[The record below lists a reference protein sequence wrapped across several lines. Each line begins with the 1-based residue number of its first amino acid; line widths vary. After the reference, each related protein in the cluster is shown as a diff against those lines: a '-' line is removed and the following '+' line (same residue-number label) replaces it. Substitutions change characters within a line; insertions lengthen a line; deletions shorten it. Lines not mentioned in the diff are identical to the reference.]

1 MKVHHAVKH
10 LFIPHEGNEYKPHFF
25 REVSIIILLVV
36 SIFLLGASFGSS
48 FFIHKTVLG
57 SSVASSVLVDLTNNS
72 RIAYNEQPLTLNTKL
87 QHAAFLKGQ
96 DMSKFGYFAHE
107 SPTGVTPWYWFKQA
121 DYTFLYAG
129 ENLAINFTESND
141 VESAWMASPKHKEN
155 ILNTNF
161 REIGIA
167 TVEGLF
173 QGNPTTFVV
182 QMFGTPAVEI
192 AEAAV
197 IPVKIVATS
206 TETKKVVSNKLPE
219 IASTTDILAV
229 TTSESVKGEATS
241 TPKSESSFTSNIL
254 SIFKSPTFAIV
265 KNTDNVKEIAPEK
278 EITAPQYSTW
288 YGRLLF
294 DGSWYIQ
301 MIYKFMIMFIAMA
314 LIVMIFIEV
323 KRQHPKHIIYGVL
336 MLAILIV
343 FVFINKSLIY

>member
-10 LFIPHEGNEYKPHFF
+10 LFIPHAGNEYRPHFF
-25 REVSIIILLVV
+25 RELSIGIILII
-36 SIFLLGASFGSS
+36 SIFLLGVSFGSS

-72 RIAYNEQPLTLNTKL
+72 RIAYNEQPLTINTKL
-87 QHAAFLKGQ
+87 QHAAFLKGE
-96 DMSKFGYFAHE
+96 DMSNLGYFAHE

-121 DYTFLYAG
+121 GYTFLYAG

-141 VESAWMASPKHKEN
+141 VETAWMASPKHKEN

-167 TVEGLF
+167 TVEGAYH
-173 QGNPTTFVV
+173 GNPTTYVV
-182 QMFGTPAVEI
+182 QMFGTPAVEV

-197 IPVKIVATS
+197 IPVKTIATS
-206 TETKKVVSNKLPE
+206 TEINKAVNNKVLE
-219 IASTTDILAV
+219 MASTTNVLSA
-229 TTSESVKGEATS
+229 TTSANVKGEATS
-241 TPKSESSFTSNIL
+241 TPTIVSSLKSNIL
-254 SIFKSPTFAIV
+254 SIFKSSTLSIV
-265 KNTDNVKEIAPEK
+265 KNTANVKEVAPER
-278 EITAPQYSTW
+278 EITVEQYSTW
-288 YGRLLF
+288 YEKLLF
-294 DGSWYIQ
+294 GGSWYVQ
-301 MIYKFMIMFIAMA
+301 MVYKFMIMFIALA

-323 KRQHPKHIIYGVL
+323 KRQHPKHILYGVL